1 MKAYLEAK
9 RIETRVLFVGNILR
23 HPGITKEKLE
33 YIIKGI
39 DSFFEKE

>member
-23 HPGITKEKLE
+23 HPGSKDI
-33 YIIKGI
+33 
-39 DSFFEKE
+39 FFEKE